1 MLAQTTS
8 SDSLPLSNLA
18 ATAGKRLGNTELTD
32 NPKRACRKRPTHQ
45 TPDPLLRRL
54 TDHSQRSLRKTPSPA
69 EVGDPQG
76 SFRNTDAAE
85 RVAAWEVSEKLPRRR
100 RRGPD
105 KEASM
110 VIRVF
115 RAQPKQGKA
124 DEFAELIRT
133 VSVPFVEG
141 QPGLVARFTGRGIGR
156 SGDEIVMISV
166 WESVDALK
174 NMTGESW
181 EEEVIPDPRE
191 AERIETS
198 WVHHYESMG

>member
-1 MLAQTTS
+1 
-8 SDSLPLSNLA
+8 
-18 ATAGKRLGNTELTD
+18 
-32 NPKRACRKRPTHQ
+32 
-45 TPDPLLRRL
+45 
-54 TDHSQRSLRKTPSPA
+54 
-69 EVGDPQG
+69 
-76 SFRNTDAAE
+76 
-85 RVAAWEVSEKLPRRR
+85 
-100 RRGPD
+100 
-105 KEASM
+105 M